1 MFLANL
7 SLRMRLFRKS
17 LEFGKLQ
24 LPCTYHTIRKIM
36 VAMYLTSLTILFLGG
51 NWRVDR
57 VPVELARDTPD
68 SYGNVKSRKHGMID
82 NRAGLTISTKAIG
95 AAEQNWMLEVSD
107 GGRNSITSES
117 DNLFTIVLVH

>member
-1 MFLANL
+1 
-7 SLRMRLFRKS
+7 
-17 LEFGKLQ
+17 
-24 LPCTYHTIRKIM
+24 M

-117 DNLFTIVLVH
+117 DNLFTIIYLVGTLLKLHGYRTYIEYRVMGCLFLLK

>member
-1 MFLANL
+1 
-7 SLRMRLFRKS
+7 
-17 LEFGKLQ
+17 
-24 LPCTYHTIRKIM
+24 
-36 VAMYLTSLTILFLGG
+36 MYLTSLTILFLGG

-117 DNLFTIVLVH
+117 DNLFTNISSWYTFKIPWL

>member
-36 VAMYLTSLTILFLGG
+36 VSMYLTSLTILFLGG

-82 NRAGLTISTKAIG
+82 NRAGLTISTL
-95 AAEQNWMLEVSD
+95 W
-107 GGRNSITSES
+107 
-117 DNLFTIVLVH
+117 

>member
-1 MFLANL
+1 MYL
-7 SLRMRLFRKS
+7 SHYQKNHVV
-17 LEFGKLQ
+17 
-24 LPCTYHTIRKIM
+24 T
-36 VAMYLTSLTILFLGG
+36 MYLTSLTILFLGG
-51 NWRVDR
+51 NWR

-95 AAEQNWMLEVSD
+95 AAAQNWMLEVSD

-117 DNLFTIVLVH
+117 DNLFTKTSSWDTSKIPRL